1 MPVDRSFSFVLAYDD
16 KEDIYLAV
24 PSRILPRITADCETN
39 QCYPVSQETARMIRP
54 FLEFTYDFLESQE
67 PFNGEYVKELFI
79 NGYAL
84 RISILWVTPY
94 SYVVVEINDD
104 NPDEV
109 HVYIDVKKF
118 KDTRGQALYL
128 LKQALVSLPSEP

>member
-1 MPVDRSFSFVLAYDD
+1 MPVDRSFGFVLAYDD

-24 PSRILPRITADCETN
+24 PSRILPRLTSDCETN
-39 QCYPVSQETARMIRP
+39 QCYPISEETARQIRP
-54 FLEFTYDFLESQE
+54 FLEFAYEFLESQGS
-67 PFNGEYVKELFI
+67 FNGEYVKELFI

-84 RISILWVTPY
+84 RIAILWGTPY

-109 HVYIDVKKF
+109 HVYINVKKF
-118 KDTRGQALYL
+118 KDTKGQALYL
-128 LKQALVSLPSEP
+128 LKQALASLPSEP